1 MKMKP
6 VTTRHPW
13 TAENNRAVIDLYNKF
28 LAFQVAGE
36 KYQKAASVRAL
47 AESQGRTKGS
57 VECKLMNIS
66 AIRQNLLSLEIVKGY
81 KALDNYNHDLAEMVC
96 LDLGFDY
103 ER

>member
-6 VTTRHPW
+6 VTTRQAW
-13 TAENNRAVIDLYNKF
+13 TPAHNRAVITLYNKF
-28 LAFQVAGE
+28 LNFEKAGE

-66 AIRQNLLSLEIVKGY
+66 AIRQNLLSLPIVKGY
-81 KALDNYNHDLAEMVC
+81 KALNNYNHDLAQMVC
-96 LDLGFDY
+96 DDLGFDY
-103 ER
+103 EH